1 VTRFAAFI
9 NFADLMMMFRSV
21 ADVVQA
27 SEGWGRLGRP

>member
-9 NFADLMMMFRSV
+9 NVADRMMMIRSV

-27 SEGWGRLGRP
+27 SEGWAG